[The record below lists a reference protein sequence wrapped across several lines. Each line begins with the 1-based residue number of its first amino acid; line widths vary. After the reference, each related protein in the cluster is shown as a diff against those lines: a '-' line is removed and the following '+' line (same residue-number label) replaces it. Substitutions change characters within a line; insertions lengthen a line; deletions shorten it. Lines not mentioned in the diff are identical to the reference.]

1 MDGKGYYGIIK
12 YVMVK
17 VVHPCSL
24 APLII
29 LPIQNKEVKD
39 IFKFFSANLFQ
50 LHARNST
57 RPE

>member
-24 APLII
+24 APLIT

-39 IFKFFSANLFQ
+39 IFQFFSSNLFQ